1 MPITCCCVSIFTLC
15 RVLQG
20 GRSAIQTLGTGAL
33 QHVRCIFREAV
44 YFWFDV
50 DAAPSPAAVK
60 PDPNV
65 VAAAATDISLPG
77 IIIKVNNGVITACHP
92 TVLDNESIYAWI
104 SAWAAKFHS
113 L

>member
-1 MPITCCCVSIFTLC
+1 MSL
-15 RVLQG
+15 LQG

-50 DAAPSPAAVK
+50 DAAAAPAPGSDDVGAI
-60 PDPNV
+60 
-65 VAAAATDISLPG
+65 AAAAPIDLTYHAGDSKLTV
-77 IIIKVNNGVITACHP
+77 KVRWT
-92 TVLDNESIYAWI
+92 L
-104 SAWAAKFHS
+104 